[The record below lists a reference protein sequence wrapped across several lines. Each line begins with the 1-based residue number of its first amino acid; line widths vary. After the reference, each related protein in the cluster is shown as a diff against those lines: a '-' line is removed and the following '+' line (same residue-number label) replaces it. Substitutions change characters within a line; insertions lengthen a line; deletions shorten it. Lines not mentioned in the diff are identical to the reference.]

1 MNKIKTNFKGLFIIE
16 GKNNIDNRGLLREIF
31 KKKIINKNFLFDYYS
46 ISKKNVIRGLHFQK
60 KNQQAKF
67 IIVLKGE
74 ILDFCLDLR
83 KNSKTFLK
91 VFKTKLSEKN
101 RRSIYIPEGFAHGFI
116 GVAKENIVLY
126 KNTNYRDIKNEI
138 GINFFDN
145 KLKIK
150 IKKRNLI
157 VSTKDR
163 KNISLNEFL
172 KKYKSL

>member
-83 KNSKTFLK
+83 KNSKTFLS
-91 VFKTKLSEKN
+91 FQ
-101 RRSIYIPEGFAHGFI
+101 
-116 GVAKENIVLY
+116 
-126 KNTNYRDIKNEI
+126 
-138 GINFFDN
+138 N
-145 KLKIK
+145 KAI
-150 IKKRNLI
+150 
-157 VSTKDR
+157 
-163 KNISLNEFL
+163 
-172 KKYKSL
+172 